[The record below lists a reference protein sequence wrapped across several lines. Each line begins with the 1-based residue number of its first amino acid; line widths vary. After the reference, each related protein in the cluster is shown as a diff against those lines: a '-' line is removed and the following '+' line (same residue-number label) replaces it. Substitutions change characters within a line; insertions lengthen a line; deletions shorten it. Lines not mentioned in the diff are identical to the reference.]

1 MECQLL
7 MSVAS
12 AVVAA
17 KKVYVRVG
25 AAAAEALEISL
36 AVAVAHLLVIFQMVQ
51 PWHGI
56 PASQEG
62 IVTS

>member
-7 MSVAS
+7 MSLAS
-12 AVVAA
+12 ALVAA

-25 AAAAEALEISL
+25 AGAAAALKISL
-36 AVAVAHLLVIFQMVQ
+36 AVAVAHLLVMFQMVQ

-56 PASQEG
+56 PASNEG
-62 IVTS
+62 TVMS

>member
-1 MECQLL
+1 

-17 KKVYVRVG
+17 KKVYVPVG
-25 AAAAEALEISL
+25 AAAALEISL

-51 PWHGI
+51 PRQGI
-56 PASQEG
+56 PVSQEG
-62 IVTS
+62 IVTP

>member
-7 MSVAS
+7 MPVAS
-12 AVVAA
+12 ALVAA

-25 AAAAEALEISL
+25 AAAVDALEISL
-36 AVAVAHLLVIFQMVQ
+36 AVAVAVAVAQLLAIFQMVQ

-56 PASQEG
+56 P
-62 IVTS
+62 TS